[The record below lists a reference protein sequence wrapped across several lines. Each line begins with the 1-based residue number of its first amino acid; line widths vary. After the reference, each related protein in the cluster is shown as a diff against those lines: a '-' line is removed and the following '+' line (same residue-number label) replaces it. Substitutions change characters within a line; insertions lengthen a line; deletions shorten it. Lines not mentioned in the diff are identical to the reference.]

1 MKKQREDYEK
11 AIEAVNNLTKQLD
24 TAMLVSTNV
33 YFVVVDRHAQ
43 IGGST

>member
-33 YFVVVDRHAQ
+33 SFVVVDQHVQFGA
-43 IGGST
+43 ST